1 MSVCAVLSTMRTRQ
15 ILFLSC
21 TPWPLTLVENFDKK
35 SSTWGSWPHVEHR
48 RPGGRR
54 GVWRVLGGML
64 SVVVLRCSPP
74 QLAPESPRPPLTY
87 QRTARHPETISNTG
101 CPRVSTANDDT
112 APSQGLHH
120 PAPPPCSATIF
131 CSHVETVP
139 WVLAEDRC
147 NSEYGPDRNCLREV
161 ATCSPHYDA

>member
-54 GVWRVLGGML
+54 GGLEGPGRHVERRG
-64 SVVVLRCSPP
+64 PD
-74 QLAPESPRPPLTY
+74 PESPRPPLTY

-131 CSHVETVP
+131 RSHVETVP

-147 NSEYGPDRNCLREV
+147 NSEYGPDRNCLREI